1 MDVSR
6 LRTLREPARRQTMA
20 AVAEALSLTPSAAP
34 LRPAVSRP
42 IATVLRQGECEH
54 PAVQVV
60 LAQMAQTVAD
70 RVAAAG

>member
-20 AVAEALSLTPSAAP
+20 AVAVAEALSLTPSAAP

-42 IATVLRQGECEH
+42 IAMVLRQAE
-54 PAVQVV
+54 
-60 LAQMAQTVAD
+60 
-70 RVAAAG
+70 